1 MRKSTPALSVEGKLA
16 NGKQV
21 KYRIPF
27 VRSSA
32 TYTPVNIK
40 RNYLYRIILGD
51 NSPLEPDSKLV
62 FSIEDTPWN
71 AVILNHHMPP
81 IDVELVRT
89 LENVG
94 VKYDYVNHT
103 LYVRYMDDYQFRLS
117 TRFKNHTTYVV
128 TPLNEDAKKLN
139 YTLRTEEKY
148 KDEQLEINSKN
159 KNLGNDYS
167 KRVALFE
174 IYSDAAPE
182 VKCILTIVY
191 DKDYTNPDYKK

>member
-1 MRKSTPALSVEGKLA
+1 M
-16 NGKQV
+16 
-21 KYRIPF
+21 
-27 VRSSA
+27 
-32 TYTPVNIK
+32 
-40 RNYLYRIILGD
+40 
-51 NSPLEPDSKLV
+51 
-62 FSIEDTPWN
+62 
-71 AVILNHHMPP
+71 
-81 IDVELVRT
+81 
-89 LENVG
+89 
-94 VKYDYVNHT
+94 
-103 LYVRYMDDYQFRLS
+103 
-117 TRFKNHTTYVV
+117 V